1 MEEALTIAAFSSV
14 SHLYKEEPKDHEEK
28 NEYEK
33 IMGELIV
40 CVSSSAHAQDERGDQ
55 FTYLRIFDF
64 LLNPPVEE
72 GETPVHR
79 SLASLTPHDINTFCS
94 AWYLNAMAVKKMLE
108 LRMQYKYFVEWGSAV
123 ALTRSLLPEEA
134 VQSLRT
140 DAERKEAEER
150 STDES
155 VMHCLIKAY
164 FKNICKL
171 ASNGSYVPVNLLND
185 EGSNEGNIDVAVHED
200 SVLHMIRRV
209 RVCCC
214 CHA

>member
-72 GETPVHR
+72 GETPIHR

-123 ALTRSLLPEEA
+123 AFTRSLLPEEA

-155 VMHCLIKAY
+155 VMHCLI
-164 FKNICKL
+164 L
-171 ASNGSYVPVNLLND
+171 
-185 EGSNEGNIDVAVHED
+185 
-200 SVLHMIRRV
+200 
-209 RVCCC
+209 
-214 CHA
+214 